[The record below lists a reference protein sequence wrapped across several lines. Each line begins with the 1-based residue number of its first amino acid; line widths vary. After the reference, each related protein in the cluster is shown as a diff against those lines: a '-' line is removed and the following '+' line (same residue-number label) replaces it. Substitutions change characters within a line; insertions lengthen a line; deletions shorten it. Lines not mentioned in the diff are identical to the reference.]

1 LKPLRAK
8 VLNRWPPQG
17 EALQD
22 HIDDD
27 YQNTIAATLAARQ
40 KADSYTGDSS
50 IRRLPPSPR
59 TGHAWSCEKSAF
71 ATDSS
76 EEESKRELM
85 EMLRR
90 DAARERKFIE
100 TDRGRDEEPLPN
112 PSLQSSVSYM

>member
-1 LKPLRAK
+1 MRAK

-27 YQNTIAATLAARQ
+27 YQNTIPATVARQ
-40 KADSYTGDSS
+40 KADSYNGESY

-59 TGHAWSCEKSAF
+59 TGRTGHTWSCEKSAF